1 MRASGRSEE
10 SQTERKDQEHQQSDA
25 CVRACVLRGS
35 RRRTPSTMEA
45 LGTGW
50 LHSGLYSVP
59 PNLFAGTGWDR
70 EQRQLAKL
78 CTQSSES
85 SPLIVRLNTG
95 GRGSALLKC
104 GDEKEAQCGEQRAPR
119 AKGSRAV
126 CFVGVP
132 LWESPERQWRPR
144 LCAASAIPPT
154 LLSSSDPCWSE
165 TNRVSGREASGQR
178 AQVSTRKTTAPCS
191 VINTSSRG
199 EIITNHIR
207 KVVIFF

>member
-1 MRASGRSEE
+1 
-10 SQTERKDQEHQQSDA
+10 
-25 CVRACVLRGS
+25 
-35 RRRTPSTMEA
+35 MEA

-59 PNLFAGTGWDR
+59 LNLLAGTENRGSLPSCVR
-70 EQRQLAKL
+70 SHLSLVQL
-78 CTQSSES
+78 
-85 SPLIVRLNTG
+85 PLIVRLNTG

-132 LWESPERQWRPR
+132 LWESPEWQWRPR

-207 KVVIFF
+207 SFQKPFPESGDLF

>member
-1 MRASGRSEE
+1 M
-10 SQTERKDQEHQQSDA
+10 
-25 CVRACVLRGS
+25 RACVPASILQGS

-59 PNLFAGTGWDR
+59 LNLFADTGWDR
-70 EQRQLAKL
+70 EQKQLAKL

-85 SPLIVRLNTG
+85 SPTSLIVRLNTG

-132 LWESPERQWRPR
+132 LWESPERQPAPSHPLCYPAVTPAGQKRTESAAGR
-144 LCAASAIPPT
+144 LQ
-154 LLSSSDPCWSE
+154 D
-165 TNRVSGREASGQR
+165 NVHR
-178 AQVSTRKTTAPCS
+178 
-191 VINTSSRG
+191 
-199 EIITNHIR
+199 
-207 KVVIFF
+207 